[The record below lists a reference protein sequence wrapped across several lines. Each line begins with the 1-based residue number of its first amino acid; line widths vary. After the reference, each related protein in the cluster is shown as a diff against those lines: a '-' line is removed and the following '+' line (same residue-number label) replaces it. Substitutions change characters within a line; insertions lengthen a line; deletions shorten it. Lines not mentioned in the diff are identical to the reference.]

1 MGKIR
6 YQFNTRSLTFEK
18 VTLSIRDHLWSFTKV
33 VFTGMVF
40 AAAVIF
46 LAYNFLESPREK
58 MLERENEQLKLQY
71 KILNDRMD
79 RVSNVL
85 DELQDKD
92 DNIYR
97 VIFESEPMPRSIRE
111 AGFGGV
117 DPYAE
122 LSGYTNSDLLTEAS
136 RKMDQLAARTVV
148 QSQSFDE
155 VFNLARNK
163 DKMLKAIP
171 AIQPVANK
179 DLKKISSFFGYRV
192 HPIFKRVMF
201 HDGLDFTAPTGTK
214 VYATGDGVV
223 VEAKHARYGYGNTII
238 IDHGFGY
245 KTVYAHLQ
253 SFKVRP
259 GQRVERGDVIAT
271 VGNTGLSNG
280 PHLHYEVLRN
290 GTKVD
295 PVYYFFKD
303 LSPDEY
309 QEVITR
315 ANAFSK
321 RPS

>member
-1 MGKIR
+1 
-6 YQFNTRSLTFEK
+6 
-18 VTLSIRDHLWSFTKV
+18 
-33 VFTGMVF
+33 MVF

>member
-79 RVSNVL
+79 RVANVL
-85 DELQDKD
+85 NELQEKD

-97 VIFESEPMPRSIRE
+97 VIFESEPIPRSVRE

-117 DPYAE
+117 DRYAE

-148 QSQSFDE
+148 QSKSFDE
-155 VFNLARNK
+155 VFDLARNK

-179 DLKKISSFFGYRV
+179 DLKMISSFFGYRV

-259 GQRVERGDVIAT
+259 GQRVERGDIIAT

-280 PHLHYEVLRN
+280 PHLHYEVHRN